1 VLTGVIKALNKTVAD
16 AVGGALEAV
25 ELGEVE
31 PSAAQGVLD
40 VLYNVGLEGLLV
52 IAQVSEKDVTMRYI
66 GEERRRELL
75 LHQAP
80 KQMVA
85 FFFFCGHE

>member
-1 VLTGVIKALNKTVAD
+1 MLTGVIKALNETVAD

-31 PSAAQGVLD
+31 PGAAQGVLD

-52 IAQVSEKDVTMRYI
+52 IAEVSAKDVTMRRI